1 MADDGYTTV
10 FQTTDAT
17 QGGLVVE
24 MLRGEGIDARFHSV
38 SSTLIGLHA
47 GLVEMAVTVPLEA
60 LAQARELLADLEY
73 VGAAEAA
80 DHGHDVEA
88 HDDDDGAE
96 PTSVSRWRALTRAA
110 FTLFLPGTV
119 HLYADRPWTA
129 LVLGLAAAWGLAG
142 AVAAESGS
150 SRFAAAVATI
160 VMIVICDMIGGVRAT
175 GAALRGVRA
184 TFARQVVAGVG
195 LVAIA
200 GLLGFGISKAIAAPG
215 LWRAHV
221 LERFNLTC
229 TQSGVMVENGDTSDR
244 DLLFHRL
251 GVAAPLADG
260 TERIYDARLPNGSVV
275 RVTAGASARVPFV
288 LDETRAAFCARGG
301 RCRVVFDVT
310 LAATDRGPLPLHARG
325 ECTPGWGATSDEV
338 PARLTPIDVEPDGE

>member
-10 FQTTDAT
+10 FQTTDAA

-47 GLVEMAVTVPLEA
+47 GLVEMSVTVPVEA

-80 DHGHDVEA
+80 EQGHDAE
-88 HDDDDGAE
+88 DDDGDE
-96 PTSVSRWRALTRAA
+96 PNSVSRWRALTRAA

-129 LVLGLAAAWGLAG
+129 LVLGLAAAWCLAG
-142 AVAAESGS
+142 AVATVTASGNA
-150 SRFAAAVATI
+150 RFDAAVATTL
-160 VMIVICDMIGGVRAT
+160 MIVLCDMIHGVRAA
-175 GAALRGVRA
+175 GAELRGKRA
-184 TFARQVVAGVG
+184 TFGWQVLAGVG

-200 GLLGFGISKAIAAPG
+200 ALLGLGISAAIAAPG
-215 LWRAHV
+215 MWRAHV
-221 LERFNLTC
+221 LKRFNVTC
-229 TQSGVMVENGDTSDR
+229 TQSGVMVGNGDKSDR
-244 DLLFHRL
+244 DLVFHRL
-251 GVAAPLADG
+251 GVAILFADG
-260 TERIYDARLPNGSVV
+260 TEEIYDARLPNGPAMQVM
-275 RVTAGASARVPFV
+275 TGASTRVPFWI
-288 LDETRAAFCARGG
+288 DETRAALCASSG

-310 LAATDRGPLPLHARG
+310 LAAMDRGPLPLHARG
-325 ECTPGWGATSDEV
+325 ECTPAWGATSDEV
-338 PARLTPIDVEPDGE
+338 AARLTPIDVAPEGE